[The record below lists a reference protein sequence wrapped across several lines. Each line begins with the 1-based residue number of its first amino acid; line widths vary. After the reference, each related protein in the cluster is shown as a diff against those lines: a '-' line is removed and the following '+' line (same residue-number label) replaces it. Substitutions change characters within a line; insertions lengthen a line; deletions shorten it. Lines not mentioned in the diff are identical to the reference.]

1 MKASQDREQDL
12 PRLSICL
19 LFQVVNYEH
28 IHTHTHTQEHTHIW
42 MGQGGQTGLRSRV
55 WGSDGVPGMH
65 HRHGCPHQGLLQHSS
80 LQLCHP
86 LGQRCQSGGGG
97 AHLQRVEPVWAQPSE
112 FCSSILGPA
121 WPSRVGT
128 ATERRR
134 SLCSHGGLALVF
146 PSPSHQDDSCQH
158 SLGRGDPAH
167 LSSSSAPK
175 PLGTQTAQGHVHTR
189 TAPQNQDR

>member
-1 MKASQDREQDL
+1 MPGKLVKASQDREQDL

-65 HRHGCPHQGLLQHSS
+65 HRHGCPHQGLLLHTF

-86 LGQRCQSGGGG
+86 LGQRCSAGDGG
-97 AHLQRVEPVWAQPSE
+97 AHLQ
-112 FCSSILGPA
+112 G
-121 WPSRVGT
+121 
-128 ATERRR
+128 
-134 SLCSHGGLALVF
+134 
-146 PSPSHQDDSCQH
+146 
-158 SLGRGDPAH
+158 
-167 LSSSSAPK
+167 
-175 PLGTQTAQGHVHTR
+175 VHTYKEW
-189 TAPQNQDR
+189 N